1 MIISITLWQAGMNI
15 EIAPFPGA
23 TLEVDGLYKSSKK
36 RWAGASSLEKESG

>member
-15 EIAPFPGA
+15 EKASFPGA

-36 RWAGASSLEKESG
+36 RWVGASSLEKESG